1 MKKRVLGCVAAVAM
15 MAAVMTGCNAGA
27 KGEYPSQTVNFIV
40 PYSAGGGTD
49 LIVRALADAAKEDFP
64 KSTSV
69 ENKTGGGGSIGMLY
83 GANAK
88 PDGYTVTAVTVELT
102 TLPHTG
108 TGGGLEPEMFKPIL
122 MFNSSCSA
130 ITVKADAPW
139 NTLDEFLDYAK
150 TNDVQIG
157 NSGIGAIWHLA
168 AAGPAQKAG
177 VDFTYVPFEGSTPA
191 ITSLLGGHIDA
202 ISVSYSEVIQQV
214 QAGELKVLAVLADEG
229 LPYASEIPTAK
240 ELGYDVS
247 TGTWRGLP
255 VPKDTPDEVVG
266 KLYEIFS
273 KAVEKESFKNFM
285 GETNNDI
292 DILNGE
298 EFNKKIAEDYAL
310 FGTLIE
316 SLGLDKQ

>member
-1 MKKRVLGCVAAVAM
+1 MCGSS
-15 MAAVMTGCNAGA
+15 GN
-27 KGEYPSQTVNFIV
+27 
-40 PYSAGGGTD
+40 D
-49 LIVRALADAAKEDFP
+49 
-64 KSTSV
+64 
-69 ENKTGGGGSIGMLY
+69 GGGSIGMLY

-168 AAGPAQKAG
+168 AAGLAQKAG

-214 QAGELKVLAVLADEG
+214 QAGELKVLAVLADER

-247 TGTWRGLP
+247 IGTWRGLS

-273 KAVEKESFKNFM
+273 KAVEKESFKSFM
-285 GETNNDI
+285 GETKI
-292 DILNGE
+292 DQRGHRYASGNCWGGQHHGLYEVYVRQGIPFGRYFLYSRHDWPVCGIADFHISGE
-298 EFNKKIAEDYAL
+298 CL
-310 FGTLIE
+310 
-316 SLGLDKQ
+316 